1 MNVSTWIKDNVLYSD
16 CLKIKS
22 KEGFTCKWR
31 PNEEKRFSS
40 RFFFLQSAHLQTR
53 GLQQQPL
60 HLGRTTKSINFASVL
75 GYSGGDDNRG
85 DDNDY
90 GMVVL
95 KKITFSMIIYPART
109 RSARARMACALR
121 ALGLLLADGTPT
133 VGGGKTF

>member
-60 HLGRTTKSINFASVL
+60 HVGRTAKSIYFASVL
-75 GYSGGDDNRG
+75 GDSGGDHNR
-85 DDNDY
+85 DDDDD
-90 GMVVL
+90 MVVL
-95 KKITFSMIIYPART
+95 KKITVEQYSVNNLCHCHYMIFNCSGQFIR
-109 RSARARMACALR
+109 
-121 ALGLLLADGTPT
+121 
-133 VGGGKTF
+133 